1 MGRLA
6 ALLPRSLKA
15 LSAGAALWCGSAPA
29 LANEVVRLELVLA
42 VDCSSSV
49 NLDEFTLQME
59 GIAGAFEDPRVLAA
73 LAQTGGIAVSLLPW
87 SSASVRSEERRVG
100 KECVRTCR
108 SRWWPDH

>member
-49 NLDEFTLQME
+49 HLDEFTLQME
-59 GIAGAFEDPRVLAA
+59 GIAGAFEDHPVLAA
-73 LAQTGGIAVSLLPW
+73 LAQPGGNAVSLLPW
-87 SSASVRSEERRVG
+87 PRASQQERANPSHTHPPG
-100 KECVRTCR
+100 
-108 SRWWPDH
+108 

>member
-42 VDCSSSV
+42 VDCSSIV

-59 GIAGAFEDPRVLAA
+59 GIAGAFADPRVLAA
-73 LAQTGGIAVSLLPW
+73 LAQT
-87 SSASVRSEERRVG
+87 VRSDQHTSELPSLMRNSYSVFCLTN
-100 KECVRTCR
+100 KT
-108 SRWWPDH
+108 

>member
-59 GIAGAFEDPRVLAA
+59 GIAGAFEDTRVLAA
-73 LAQTGGIAVSLLPW
+73 LAQSGGIAVCLLQW
-87 SSASVRSEERRVG
+87 ASASVPVKALPWTRIGNTRDAQE
-100 KECVRTCR
+100 
-108 SRWWPDH
+108 WQNA

>member
-73 LAQTGGIAVSLLPW
+73 LAQTGGLAVTDRKSVV
-87 SSASVRSEERRVG
+87 SGQRVSVRVDLGGHR
-100 KECVRTCR
+100 
-108 SRWWPDH
+108 

>member
-59 GIAGAFEDPRVLAA
+59 GIAGAFEDHRVLAA
-73 LAQTGGIAVSLLPW
+73 LAQTGGIAVR
-87 SSASVRSEERRVG
+87 ARKSVVEGKSVAVRLALGGRR
-100 KECVRTCR
+100 
-108 SRWWPDH
+108 